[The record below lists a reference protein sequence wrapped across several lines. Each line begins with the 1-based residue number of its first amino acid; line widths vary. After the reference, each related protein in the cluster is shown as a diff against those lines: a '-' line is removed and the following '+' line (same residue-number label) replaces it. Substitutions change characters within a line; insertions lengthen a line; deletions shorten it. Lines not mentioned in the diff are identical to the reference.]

1 MLAVQTDVYS
11 AANKFFADRFVY
23 SVDHTPSADAKLR
36 QAADLLRAWDGR
48 MSADSAAARIVA
60 LARRTLWETI
70 LRAKLGDD
78 WKIYTSWGS
87 TAALESIVNR
97 QLARWLPS
105 GYGDWNGLLADQLS
119 KAIKSAPS
127 DLKSWKFGDY
137 NKVTVENPVLAGAP
151 FVGKYRGPGTQPQS
165 GDSTTVKQVG
175 SDFGPSERFTA
186 DLSDWDRSRLNI
198 VVGQSGNFLSPHYMD
213 QWDAWYHGTTF
224 DLPFSDAAVESA
236 KQHELRLLPQGA
248 Q

>member
-1 MLAVQTDVYS
+1 
-11 AANKFFADRFVY
+11 
-23 SVDHTPSADAKLR
+23 
-36 QAADLLRAWDGR
+36 
-48 MSADSAAARIVA
+48 
-60 LARRTLWETI
+60 
-70 LRAKLGDD
+70 
-78 WKIYTSWGS
+78 
-87 TAALESIVNR
+87 
-97 QLARWLPS
+97 
-105 GYGDWNGLLADQLS
+105 
-119 KAIKSAPS
+119 
-127 DLKSWKFGDY
+127 
-137 NKVTVENPVLAGAP
+137 VLAGAP